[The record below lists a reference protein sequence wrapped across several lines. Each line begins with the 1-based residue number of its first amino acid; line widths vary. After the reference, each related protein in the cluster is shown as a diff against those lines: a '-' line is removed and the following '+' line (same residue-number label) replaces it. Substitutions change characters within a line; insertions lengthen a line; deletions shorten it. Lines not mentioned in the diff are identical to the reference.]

1 MSKIESRKGKIKEK
15 DTVIYNF
22 LSDFTNY
29 RQLVP
34 PDRVKDWQATADSC
48 SFTIDGIGH
57 AGMKIIEKEPFKL
70 IKISSDEKTMVQF
83 NMWIQLKG
91 VNDEDTRIKITIDV
105 NLNPIMLSMVE
116 KPLKEFTDNL
126 VDQVEKI
133 PFKDLH

>member
-1 MSKIESRKGKIKEK
+1 MSKIESRTGKITEK
-15 DTVIYNF
+15 DTVVYDF

-29 RQLVP
+29 RKLVP

-57 AGMKIIEKEPFKL
+57 AGMKIIEREPDKL
-70 IKISSDEKTMVQF
+70 IKISSDEKTMIQF

-91 VNDEDTRIKITIDV
+91 MNDQDTRIRITIDV
-105 NLNPIMLSMVE
+105 NMNPVMLSMVE

-126 VDQVEKI
+126 VEQVEKI